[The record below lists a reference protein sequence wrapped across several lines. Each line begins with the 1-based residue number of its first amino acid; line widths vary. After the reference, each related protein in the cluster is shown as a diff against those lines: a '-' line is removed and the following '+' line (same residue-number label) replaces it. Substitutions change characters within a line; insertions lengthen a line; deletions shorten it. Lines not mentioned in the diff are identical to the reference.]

1 MLDYVYQIHTD
12 GMLRAYRALCAQ
24 WWKMAKTK
32 LTRRQ
37 RAQSALQAILLDLPS
52 LEQEH
57 VRQFETLAY
66 LLAQRYQGAELIL
79 QLRKIL
85 HTYQEDLLLQDDS
98 LPDTSWMSA
107 SIRSRFQDEM
117 HRLKTMSAMESEDY
131 LRVHE
136 SWKGPIGLFWE
147 TPENL
152 KAFALLG
159 IDPPG
164 TPDQIRQAYRQKAR
178 SLHPDLG
185 GEMEAFIHLQRAYRT
200 ALESCI

>member
-1 MLDYVYQIHTD
+1 
-12 GMLRAYRALCAQ
+12 MLRQ
-24 WWKMAKTK
+24 SK

-37 RAQSALQAILLDLPS
+37 RAQGALQAILLEMPS
-52 LEQEH
+52 FEQDQI
-57 VRQFETLAY
+57 RQFETIAY
-66 LLAQRYQGAELIL
+66 LLAQRYQGAELVL

-85 HTYQEDLLLQDDS
+85 MQYREDLSLNEDS
-98 LPDTSWMSA
+98 FYDTSWMS
-107 SIRSRFQDEM
+107 SPIRTRFQAEM
-117 HRLKTMSAMESEDY
+117 RRIMEMPQAESDDY
-131 LRVHE
+131 LRMNE
-136 SWKGPIGLFWE
+136 SWKGPLGLFFE

-159 IDPPG
+159 IDPPS

-185 GEMEAFIHLQRAYRT
+185 GEMEAFIHLQRAYRM